1 MNHLIGYGGYND
13 SSCNGLGCTG
23 TGSCGCAG
31 TGGSC
36 GCAGHSGMG
45 QNSEKIAGLT
55 PFAWVM
61 VALAAG
67 TLAYLVGQKD

>member
-1 MNHLIGYGGYND
+1 MNHLIGYGGYGS

-23 TGSCGCAG
+23 TAKAS
-31 TGGSC
+31 GSC

-45 QNSEKIAGLT
+45 ATSEKIAGLT

-61 VALAAG
+61 VAVAAG

>member
-1 MNHLIGYGGYND
+1 MKNLIGYGSYSSGCSGHGCTPNSGYGCTSD
-13 SSCNGLGCTG
+13 AGGCVSTSGLGQT
-23 TGSCGCAG
+23 
-31 TGGSC
+31 
-36 GCAGHSGMG
+36 
-45 QNSEKIAGLT
+45 EKIAGMT

>member
-1 MNHLIGYGGYND
+1 MNHLIGYGGYGA
-13 SSCNGLGCTG
+13 SGS
-23 TGSCGCAG
+23 SCGCTSNG
-31 TGGSC
+31 NSQ

-45 QNSEKIAGLT
+45 VVQDSEKIAGLT

-67 TLAYLVGQKD
+67 TLAYLVGQRD

>member
-1 MNHLIGYGGYND
+1 MNHLIGYGGYSGN
-13 SSCNGLGCTG
+13 SG
-23 TGSCGCAG
+23 CGCAPNSA
-31 TGGSC
+31 TGCGSSGSC

-45 QNSEKIAGLT
+45 QSEEKIAGLT